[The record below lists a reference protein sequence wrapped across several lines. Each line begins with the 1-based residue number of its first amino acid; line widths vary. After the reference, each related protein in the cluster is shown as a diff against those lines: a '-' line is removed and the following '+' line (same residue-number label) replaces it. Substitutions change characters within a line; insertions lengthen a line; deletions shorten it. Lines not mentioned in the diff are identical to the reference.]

1 MRSYFFSAF
10 IARRRIFVESP
21 QINLLC
27 QNLRFLIRSSN
38 VPNTSYECR
47 LQALECEGDCGRR
60 TFEKEQA
67 QSELNANLYIN

>member
-21 QINLLC
+21 QIDLLC

-38 VPNTSYECR
+38 VPNTWYDCR
-47 LQALECEGDCGRR
+47 LQALEFEGDCGRR
-60 TFEKEQA
+60 NFEKGQP
-67 QSELNANLYIN
+67 QIELKTNIYIN